1 MGQCHSGNTTDSNN
15 TLTELP
21 SLNTPHTQLLETGDM
36 AEDYSDDFDE
46 EEEEEEE
53 ANESSSENDEP
64 SIGMEGLP
72 PYTYQENDSVRLW
85 ELEICRPQSN
95 LKLTSSLQ
103 EHFL

>member
-46 EEEEEEE
+46 EDEDE
-53 ANESSSENDEP
+53 NEYFSDNDNP
-64 SIGMEGLP
+64 A
-72 PYTYQENDSVRLW
+72 YQEDISLRW
-85 ELEICRPQSN
+85 S
-95 LKLTSSLQ
+95 KL
-103 EHFL
+103 